1 MNNRIGLYD
10 QEYLNSLYRL
20 WKKNNEQI
28 PKRNIF
34 KEEEKIINVNN
45 NSRNQKSILNNYEN
59 KLNSSDSS
67 YEDRKKS
74 NSFRMDN
81 SDDNDKEYSINSI

>member
-1 MNNRIGLYD
+1 M
-10 QEYLNSLYRL
+10 
-20 WKKNNEQI
+20 
-28 PKRNIF
+28 
-34 KEEEKIINVNN
+34 NN